1 MAKHRSRVPPVVINR
16 EIERGALYSTP
27 GGIRYFGQWLLDDCV
42 TYPMACNEGI
52 PINVAQQVSAHLV
65 QYEHLLD
72 MAPCRVSRAF
82 FRELII
88 FDDYGQ
94 NRHKRCRFS
103 SLREKLSKHIDV
115 TPHTGVFVLRG
126 NSGTRRV
133 LRNEIELAE
142 RLKTTRGF
150 RIVDPM
156 TCSVKDIL
164 SACFGAQMAVGVEG
178 SHLVHAVMTLKQG
191 SSLLSLMPPF
201 RFSTVLKDVERFEK
215 LTGFPIL

>member
-1 MAKHRSRVPPVVINR
+1 
-16 EIERGALYSTP
+16 
-27 GGIRYFGQWLLDDCV
+27 
-42 TYPMACNEGI
+42 MACNEGI
-52 PINVAQQVSAHLV
+52 PITVAQQVSAHVV

-72 MAPCRVSRAF
+72 MAPCRVSGAF

-103 SLREKLSKHIDV
+103 SLREKLSKHIDI
-115 TPHTGVFVLRG
+115 TPHEGVFVLRG

-133 LRNEIELAE
+133 LRNEIEIAE
-142 RLKTTRGF
+142 RLKATRGF

-156 TCSVKDIL
+156 TSSVTDIL

-178 SHLVHAVMTLKQG
+178 SHLIHAVMTLRPG
-191 SSLLSLMPPF
+191 SSLLTLMPPF
-201 RFSTVLKDVERFEK
+201 RFCTVLKDVADREGLKFGFVVGRPIENDFIVDPEEVERTID
-215 LTGFPIL
+215 LILAAHPE